1 MQEGRVYLTNLGR
14 RLLAKGQAG
23 NSLHFTKFVIGDGII
38 ESVSE
43 LLTMTELK
51 SKKLEVGI
59 RENAVKLND
68 DGTAT
73 IKVIV
78 TNDNNSEWIN
88 MSEFGVY
95 AQDPDLG
102 EVLYAV
108 GSNGAHPDPIP
119 PKNIQLWDMCI
130 NVIVMVG
137 NVENLT
143 ITIDRSMTFPT
154 YDDLWDLAGEGR
166 THQTVKRN
174 WDLIQ
179 ELTLKVLG
187 FTTGTVDG
195 KEANVLKISHSTIG
209 PTEKVDGIYMRREG
223 AFVI

>member
-51 SKKLEVGI
+51 SKKLEVGF

-195 KEANVLKISHSTIG
+195 KEANVLKISHTTIG
-209 PTEKVDGIYMRREG
+209 PTEKVDGVYMRREG

>member
-51 SKKLEVGI
+51 SKKLEVGF
-59 RENAVKLND
+59 RENAVELND

-187 FTTGTVDG
+187 FSTGTVDG
-195 KEANVLKISHSTIG
+195 KEANVLKISHTTIG

>member
-43 LLTMTELK
+43 LLTMTKLK
-51 SKKLEVGI
+51 SKKLEVGF

-195 KEANVLKISHSTIG
+195 KEANVLKISHTTIG

>member
-43 LLTMTELK
+43 LLTMTKLK
-51 SKKLEVGI
+51 SKKLEVGF